1 MKVDFIESWGSDLT
15 VVNAARC
22 SFANESKWE
31 TLDVMNLLSP
41 PDVTTDLRGWRLAEE
56 GLPVHSMDI
65 DRYRRLSDR
74 DEKLVHYLAKH
85 KHTSCFEH
93 QGATLRLK
101 VPIFIARQ
109 IQRHRTFSYNEV
121 SRRYVDTPPEFY
133 WPDKWRARAD
143 NVKQGSSDEIVA
155 ELVPTLGGND
165 PFSEKALPIK
175 AAQHMIQHQM
185 LYMYNRMLES
195 GVAPELARMIL
206 PQNMYTEF
214 YATSNL
220 RNWSHF
226 LKLRLDGHAQ
236 KEVQDVAQMVHQIL
250 EPLFPVSV
258 AALMKH
264 D

>member
-1 MKVDFIESWGSDLT
+1 MKVDYITHWGTDLST
-15 VVNAARC
+15 VNAARV

-31 TLDVMNLLSP
+31 TLDVMSLLSP

-56 GLPVHSMDI
+56 GLPGHSMGI

-109 IQRHRTFSYNEV
+109 IQRHRTFSYNEI
-121 SRRYVDTPPEFY
+121 SRRYVDTPPEFF
-133 WPDKWRARAD
+133 WPDKWRKRAE
-143 NVKQGSSDEIVA
+143 NVKQGSSDEDI
-155 ELVPTLGGND
+155 GGNYIQGAAYTI
-165 PFSEKALPIK
+165 EEAAKGAVAQALR
-175 AAQHMIQHQM
+175 AYTEM
-185 LYMYNRMLES
+185 LDN
-195 GVAPELARMIL
+195 GVAPELARSVL
-206 PQNMYTEF
+206 PQSLYTEF
-214 YATSNL
+214 YMTGNL

-236 KEVQDVAQMVHQIL
+236 KEVQDVAQQVVDIL
-250 EPLFPVSV
+250 QPLFPVSV
-258 AALMKH
+258 EALMKY